1 MVRFIAPQGHFR
13 RAGRHYLVGFQDVTP
28 VRRSLGCLESWMA
41 ECATRYGSGI
51 ERVLAEGI
59 EVLISAEKLRGTDLC
74 LGEIGAPTRRQTRF

>member
-1 MVRFIAPQGHFR
+1 
-13 RAGRHYLVGFQDVTP
+13 
-28 VRRSLGCLESWMA
+28 MA

-74 LGEIGAPTRRQTRF
+74 LGEIGATARPTHTILRMLVG

>member
-1 MVRFIAPQGHFR
+1 
-13 RAGRHYLVGFQDVTP
+13 
-28 VRRSLGCLESWMA
+28 MA

-74 LGEIGAPTRRQTRF
+74 LGEIGATTRPHTRL

>member
-1 MVRFIAPQGHFR
+1 
-13 RAGRHYLVGFQDVTP
+13 
-28 VRRSLGCLESWMA
+28 MA

-74 LGEIGAPTRRQTRF
+74 LGCNSAAPYTVLRVLVGWNLVQLGC